1 MGNGQRV
8 VKRILDVVVAA
19 AGLAILSPVLALVAL
34 AIRLDSP
41 GPVFFRQQR
50 LGRDG
55 VPFRIWKF
63 RTMRADA
70 DVRVDE
76 RGNVVNVARDP
87 RHTRMGRF
95 LRSLSLDELPQLIN
109 VVSGEMSL
117 IGPRPD
123 LPEAL
128 GLYSPEERRKLDVK
142 PGITGL
148 AQASGRNALDAHEK
162 WTLDARYAAEVSL
175 ALDARILWLTVGT
188 VLGRRGIYD
197 AGREGQRRKP

>member
-1 MGNGQRV
+1 V

-19 AGLAILSPVLALVAL
+19 AGLAILSPGLALVAL

-95 LRSLSLDELPQLIN
+95 LRSLSLDELPQLVN

-148 AQASGRNALDAHEK
+148 AQATGRNALDAHEK

>member
-19 AGLAILSPVLALVAL
+19 AGLAILSPGLALVAL

-70 DVRVDE
+70 DVRLDE

>member
-19 AGLAILSPVLALVAL
+19 AGLAILSPGLALVAL

-95 LRSLSLDELPQLIN
+95 LRSLSLDELPQLVN

-148 AQASGRNALDAHEK
+148 AQATGRNALDAHEK

>member
-95 LRSLSLDELPQLIN
+95 LRSLSLDELPQLVN

>member
-95 LRSLSLDELPQLIN
+95 LRSLSLDELPQLVN

-148 AQASGRNALDAHEK
+148 AQATGRNALDAHEK